1 MVNLIDRVNPGYQK
15 TVDAVYSN
23 EKAETGKTTESAA
36 QTPVNQDT
44 YVPGN
49 KQSEA
54 ASVDYKPNKALVEQ
68 LKAEQ
73 EANQLR
79 FINMVRDAFLR
90 QGIQPAGGDGIW
102 AQIAQGNF
110 TVDPET
116 KAQAQSAIAE
126 DGYWGVTQ
134 TSERLLNFAKA
145 LVGGDPSRAEEM
157 RDAVIKGF
165 EEAQK
170 AWGGEL
176 PDISQQTY
184 DATMKLFD
192 DWAAEASAE

>member
-15 TVDAVYSN
+15 TVDAVYST

-36 QTPVNQDT
+36 QTPANQGT

-110 TVDPET
+110 TVDSET

>member
-1 MVNLIDRVNPGYQK
+1 M
-15 TVDAVYSN
+15 
-23 EKAETGKTTESAA
+23 
-36 QTPVNQDT
+36 
-44 YVPGN
+44 
-49 KQSEA
+49 
-54 ASVDYKPNKALVEQ
+54 
-68 LKAEQ
+68 
-73 EANQLR
+73 
-79 FINMVRDAFLR
+79 
-90 QGIQPAGGDGIW
+90 
-102 AQIAQGNF
+102 
-110 TVDPET
+110 
-116 KAQAQSAIAE
+116 
-126 DGYWGVTQ
+126 
-134 TSERLLNFAKA
+134 NFAKA